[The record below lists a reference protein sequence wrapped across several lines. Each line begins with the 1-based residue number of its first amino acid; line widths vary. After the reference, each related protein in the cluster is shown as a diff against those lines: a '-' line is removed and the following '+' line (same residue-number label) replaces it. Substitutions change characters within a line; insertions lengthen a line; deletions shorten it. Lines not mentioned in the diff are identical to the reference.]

1 MITRKTWIVIAIA
14 TGAAVTILGL
24 FSDTVFGLGCSP
36 VSMINGWK
44 YMSLNSMMESGG
56 MMSSMMSDSPKDV
69 IIKIISSQQVSAGK
83 DSHVTLLVLD
93 RNTEKPMTGAQ
104 VSLGLEEGAPM
115 STMNMIGSMF
125 DAEELGEGKYVAKFS
140 VDKPGYYTL
149 HVHVI
154 PYDKPMNSMMSNHMD
169 VGILAK

>member
-1 MITRKTWIVIAIA
+1 MTTRKTWIVIAIA

-44 YMSLNSMMESGG
+44 DLSPHSMMEGGG

-83 DSHVTLLVLD
+83 DAHLTLLILD
-93 RNTEKPMTGAQ
+93 RYAGKPVTGAQ

-125 DAEELGEGKYVAKFS
+125 YAEELGEGKYVAKFS
-140 VDKPGYYTL
+140 VVKPGYYTL

-154 PYDKPMNSMMSNHMD
+154 PYDKPMSSMMRNHMD

>member
-24 FSDTVFGLGCSP
+24 FSYTVFGLGCSL

-44 YMSLNSMMESGG
+44 DLSSNSMMEGGG

-69 IIKIISSQQVSAGK
+69 IIKIVSSQQVSAGK
-83 DSHVTLLVLD
+83 DSQITLLVLD
-93 RNTEKPMTGAQ
+93 RNTEKPTIGAQ

-154 PYDKPMNSMMSNHMD
+154 PYDKPMSSMMRNHMD

>member
-1 MITRKTWIVIAIA
+1 MVTRKTWIVIAIA

-24 FSDTVFGLGCSP
+24 FSDTAFGFGCSP

-44 YMSLNSMMESGG
+44 DLSPNSMMESGG
-56 MMSSMMSDSPKDV
+56 MMSSMTSDSPKDV

-83 DSHVTLLVLD
+83 DAHLILLVLD
-93 RNTEKPMTGAQ
+93 RNTGKPMTGAQ
-104 VSLGLEEGAPM
+104 VNIGLEKGAPM
-115 STMNMIGSMF
+115 STMNMIGPMF
-125 DAEELGEGKYVAKFS
+125 YAEELGEGKYVVKFN

-154 PYDKPMNSMMSNHMD
+154 PYDNPMSSMMRNHMD
-169 VGILAK
+169 VGIVAK

>member
-1 MITRKTWIVIAIA
+1 MVTRKTWIVMVIA

-24 FSDTVFGLGCSP
+24 FSDTAFGLGCSP

-44 YMSLNSMMESGG
+44 DLSPNSMMESGG
-56 MMSSMMSDSPKDV
+56 MMSSVMSDSPKDV

-83 DSHVTLLVLD
+83 DSHLTLLVLD
-93 RNTEKPMTGAQ
+93 KNTEKPVTGAQ

-125 DAEELGEGKYVAKFS
+125 YAEELGEGKYLAKFS

-154 PYDKPMNSMMSNHMD
+154 PYDKSMGSMMRNHMD
-169 VGILAK
+169 VGIIAK

>member
-1 MITRKTWIVIAIA
+1 MVTRNTWIVIAIA
-14 TGAAVTILGL
+14 TGTAVTILGL

-44 YMSLNSMMESGG
+44 NLSPYSVMEGGG

-69 IIKIISSQQVSAGK
+69 IIKTISSQQVSAGK
-83 DSHVTLLVLD
+83 DAHLTLLVLD
-93 RNTEKPMTGAQ
+93 RNTGKPMTDAH

-125 DAEELGEGKYVAKFS
+125 YAEELGEGKYVAKFR

-154 PYDKPMNSMMSNHMD
+154 PYDKPMDSMMLNHMD
-169 VGILAK
+169 VGIVAK

>member
-1 MITRKTWIVIAIA
+1 MVTRKTWIMIAIA

-24 FSDTVFGLGCSP
+24 FSDTAFGFGCSP

-44 YMSLNSMMESGG
+44 NLSPYSMMESGG

-69 IIKIISSQQVSAGK
+69 IIKTISSQQVSAGK
-83 DSHVTLLVLD
+83 DTHLTLLILD
-93 RNTEKPMTGAQ
+93 RNTEKPIIGSQ

-115 STMNMIGSMF
+115 STMNMIGPMF
-125 DAEELGEGKYVAKFS
+125 YAEELGEGKYVAKFS

-154 PYDKPMNSMMSNHMD
+154 PYDKPMSSMMRNHMD